1 VDGDPITRVG
11 LAPRAPGLT
20 LAAAQS
26 HWRTEHRDLA
36 LGLPGLRGYVQ
47 NHAILRDGVPLLPY
61 PGFDVC
67 AETEFDSVESMRT
80 AFASEH
86 YQSTVRGDEAHLIDG
101 DRFMLALTRRR
112 VLADGQPPDG
122 AVKLMTFLRAHPM
135 SDPRAL
141 VDVLVGAY
149 AEAANEVS
157 PMRHELL
164 VTQVRAH
171 EGEQAPCC
179 DVVDVLWFAQ
189 PDDALRAVLG
199 PLSERAGWLLGGLAF
214 GTERLIAAPLRHR

>member
-1 VDGDPITRVG
+1 MAEAPITRVG
-11 LAPRAPGLT
+11 LAPRAAGLT

-112 VLADGQPPDG
+112 VLADGEPPDG

-141 VDVLVGAY
+141 VDVLAGPY

-157 PMRHELL
+157 PRRHELL
-164 VTQVRAH
+164 ITEARAH

>member
-1 VDGDPITRVG
+1 
-11 LAPRAPGLT
+11 
-20 LAAAQS
+20 
-26 HWRTEHRDLA
+26 
-36 LGLPGLRGYVQ
+36 
-47 NHAILRDGVPLLPY
+47 LPY

-86 YQSTVRGDEAHLIDG
+86 YLSTVRGDEVHLIDG

-112 VLADGQPPDG
+112 VLADGEPPDG

-141 VDVLVGAY
+141 VDVLAGPY

-157 PMRHELL
+157 PRRHELL
-164 VTQVRAH
+164 ITEARAH

>member
-36 LGLPGLRGYVQ
+36 LGLPGLRSYVQ
-47 NHAILRDGVPLLPY
+47 NHAVLREGVPLLPY

-67 AETEFDSVESMRT
+67 AETEFDSVEAMRS

-86 YQSTVRGDEAHLIDG
+86 YQSTVRSDEANLIDRH
-101 DRFMLALTRRR
+101 RFMLALTRRR
-112 VLADGQPPDG
+112 VLSDGLPPNG

-141 VDVLVGAY
+141 VNVLAGPY
-149 AEAANEVS
+149 AAAANEVS
-157 PMRHELL
+157 PLRHELL
-164 VTQVRAH
+164 ITQEWAH
-171 EGEQAPCC
+171 EGEQTPCC
-179 DVVDVLWFAQ
+179 DVIDVLWFAQ

>member
-1 VDGDPITRVG
+1 VG
-11 LAPRAPGLT
+11 LAPRAAGLT

>member
-1 VDGDPITRVG
+1 MDGDPITRVG

-86 YQSTVRGDEAHLIDG
+86 YQSTVRGDEVHLIDG